1 MYSVNHFTGIIWP
14 KQNRRN
20 RRLKQLFYFHFQGS
34 SNFFESF
41 QRRIRPSHLDI
52 RQVRIGNSGPFGQLA
67 LRDVF
72 VLTDRFDIGSDFKQ
86 AITFYFAYSVIFCI
100 NFNYIEIHR
109 EKKVKITLITEFC
122 YNISNTFFTEYQER
136 RTAVPREAKN
146 RRWNDSCPKWMKVG
160 RKLKELKQLKKMKL
174 KDIAQSTGLSVSY
187 ISDILNEKTN
197 PSVDTLMKLT
207 ESFGVSPALVMEP
220 ESPAYLTGVEAELH
234 DLLLDVALWPPA
246 DQEDLL
252 EFIRAKKQLLRLHAK
267 QHIK

>member
-1 MYSVNHFTGIIWP
+1 
-14 KQNRRN
+14 
-20 RRLKQLFYFHFQGS
+20 
-34 SNFFESF
+34 
-41 QRRIRPSHLDI
+41 
-52 RQVRIGNSGPFGQLA
+52 
-67 LRDVF
+67 
-72 VLTDRFDIGSDFKQ
+72 
-86 AITFYFAYSVIFCI
+86 
-100 NFNYIEIHR
+100 
-109 EKKVKITLITEFC
+109 
-122 YNISNTFFTEYQER
+122 
-136 RTAVPREAKN
+136 
-146 RRWNDSCPKWMKVG
+146 MKVG

-252 EFIRAKKQLLRLHAK
+252 DFIRAKKQLLRLYAK
-267 QHIK
+267 QHSK